1 MKHQSKFDFRGRTP
15 NLGMRFSPRMVIRD
29 DEELMLFVTPT
40 SNASYH
46 EQDETC
52 LWTNCKT
59 LVLSFMSVF
68 KDIWQNSTGIEDKM
82 VEIEASKVEPKAFD
96 ISNPDEARST
106 YNRVMESAK
115 DEIIMVTSAKGLVA
129 LAENTCFA

>member
-1 MKHQSKFDFRGRTP
+1 
-15 NLGMRFSPRMVIRD
+15 MVIRD
-29 DEELMLFVTPT
+29 DEELMLFVTPK
-40 SNASYH
+40 SDASDR

-68 KDIWQNSTGIEDKM
+68 KDIWQNSTGIEDKI
-82 VEIEASKVEPKAFD
+82 VEIEASKVAPKAFD

-129 LAENTCFA
+129 LAKNTCFA